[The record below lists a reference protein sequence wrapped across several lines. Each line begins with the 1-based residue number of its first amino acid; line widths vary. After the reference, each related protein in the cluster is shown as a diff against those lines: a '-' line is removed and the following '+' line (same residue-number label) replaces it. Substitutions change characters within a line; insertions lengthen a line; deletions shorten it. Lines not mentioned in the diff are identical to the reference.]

1 MLLDEIINKQVVSGV
16 FNLEEHKDT
25 ASYMYQ
31 VVEQLYPNFEDYV
44 FFAEWF
50 KFLTKF
56 TMYEQL
62 ESVLTFKSID
72 TLIYNMEDLNDATQL
87 LAKFNLFD
95 SVEQI
100 QKSDSLPKKN
110 NEMKNFTET
119 EVNFEK
125 LQIDTNF
132 VKAIQNKSTSIY
144 NTYR

>member
-1 MLLDEIINKQVVSGV
+1 
-16 FNLEEHKDT
+16 
-25 ASYMYQ
+25 
-31 VVEQLYPNFEDYV
+31 
-44 FFAEWF
+44 
-50 KFLTKF
+50 
-56 TMYEQL
+56 MYEQL

-100 QKSDSLPKKN
+100 QNSGFFAKKN

>member
-1 MLLDEIINKQVVSGV
+1 
-16 FNLEEHKDT
+16 
-25 ASYMYQ
+25 
-31 VVEQLYPNFEDYV
+31 
-44 FFAEWF
+44 
-50 KFLTKF
+50 
-56 TMYEQL
+56 MYEQL

-100 QKSDSLPKKN
+100 QNSGSLAKKN

>member
-1 MLLDEIINKQVVSGV
+1 
-16 FNLEEHKDT
+16 
-25 ASYMYQ
+25 
-31 VVEQLYPNFEDYV
+31 
-44 FFAEWF
+44 
-50 KFLTKF
+50 
-56 TMYEQL
+56 MYEQL

-100 QKSDSLPKKN
+100 QNSDFFAKKN
-110 NEMKNFTET
+110 NEMKNFSETET
-119 EVNFEK
+119 NFEK
-125 LQIDTNF
+125 LQIDTDF